1 MKTRNSTNSLLD
13 MLNQTQSRYV
23 RCIKPNSQR
32 QPRVTDY
39 HSTVEQLRCS
49 GLVNIAKLSR
59 ATYATSLQN
68 KVLRFRYKA
77 MWNQT
82 KFPSKAK
89 RMDKGNRKLRLECE
103 ALLASALEPLKD
115 SKNQEAQDLPFAIG
129 KTRTYFKKGILE
141 FLERNHVLELDS
153 FAAVIQTRIRGILK
167 RKRRAVMLRAIT
179 AIQKW
184 YRRARSDREV
194 YLKSAGDQRR
204 RFLQA
209 RRMFERSTRL
219 EVVRV

>member
-1 MKTRNSTNSLLD
+1 M
-13 MLNQTQSRYV
+13 
-23 RCIKPNSQR
+23 
-32 QPRVTDY
+32 
-39 HSTVEQLRCS
+39 
-49 GLVNIAKLSR
+49 
-59 ATYATSLQN
+59 
-68 KVLRFRYKA
+68 
-77 MWNQT
+77 
-82 KFPSKAK
+82 
-89 RMDKGNRKLRLECE
+89 
-103 ALLASALEPLKD
+103 
-115 SKNQEAQDLPFAIG
+115 
-129 KTRTYFKKGILE
+129 
-141 FLERNHVLELDS
+141 ERNHVLELDS